1 MIITGNALHLPLA
14 DESVQCCVTSPPY
27 WGLRDYGTARWEGGD
42 PECDHIQTRNLKR
55 DTNGGMLPAG
65 QGTRGT
71 QSSTA
76 SSAIGYRDVCGKCGA
91 IRIDAQLGLEA
102 TPEEYVANMVAVFR
116 EVKRV
121 LRPDGVV
128 WLNIGDSYAGSNCGS
143 NDYREK
149 TGLGTAPTTK
159 YKGQKPGLP
168 DGLKPK
174 DLVGIP
180 WRVAFALQAD
190 GWWLRSDIIW
200 AKPNP
205 MPESVKDRCTR
216 SHEYVFMLTKSARYY
231 YDNEAVK
238 EPCASGPSDIRK
250 MEEQQDRIGG
260 KHKTLDDPLAAA
272 SAATQIGRKRAVP
285 ASWHGNG
292 FDSERHIEKH
302 PDTSRLPRWPGI
314 GPQHAA
320 IRDRNEEYRDMK
332 AGWYRNRRDVWT
344 VATEPYKGAHFATMP
359 TRLIEPCILASSRPG
374 DVVLDPFSGAGTVG
388 LVASRLGR
396 RHIGVELSLEYCQMA
411 EQRIYDD
418 APLLAGVAL

>member
-1 MIITGNALHLPLA
+1 MIINGNAVHLPLA
-14 DESVQCCVTSPPY
+14 GNSVQCVVTSPPY
-27 WGLRDYGTARWEGGD
+27 WGLRDYGTD
-42 PECDHIQTRNLKR
+42 
-55 DTNGGMLPAG
+55 G
-65 QGTRGT
+65 Q
-71 QSSTA
+71 
-76 SSAIGYRDVCGKCGA
+76 I
-91 IRIDAQLGLEA
+91 GLEP

-116 EVKRV
+116 EVRRV
-121 LRPDGVV
+121 LRDDGTV
-128 WLNIGDSYAGSNCGS
+128 WLNIGDSYASGKGTCYNPGGGETS
-143 NDYREK
+143 
-149 TGLGTAPTTK
+149 LGQERKAAGAHPLDRGNKSTLAAV
-159 YKGQKPGLP
+159 
-168 DGLKPK
+168 GLKPK

-314 GPQHAA
+314 GPKHAA
-320 IRDRNEEYRDMK
+320 IRDGNEGCRDMK

-374 DVVLDPFSGAGTVG
+374 DVVLDPFAGAGTVG

-396 RHIGVELSLEYCQMA
+396 RHIV
-411 EQRIYDD
+411 
-418 APLLAGVAL
+418 V

>member
-1 MIITGNALHLPLA
+1 MIINGNALHLPLA
-14 DESVQCCVTSPPY
+14 DESVQCVVTSPPY
-27 WGLRDYGTARWEGGD
+27 WGLRDYGTATWVGGD
-42 PECDHIQTRNLKR
+42 PECEHLAGPLASSKSTLHDGAGGA
-55 DTNGGMLPAG
+55 DTEKVRVGGMP
-65 QGTRGT
+65 
-71 QSSTA
+71 
-76 SSAIGYRDVCGKCGA
+76 YRDICPKCGA
-91 IRIDAQLGLEA
+91 RRIDAQLGLEP

-128 WLNIGDSYAGSNCGS
+128 WLNIGDSYAANRGSGASGIGEKQAS
-143 NDYREK
+143 NV
-149 TGLGTAPTTK
+149 GANLGR
-159 YKGQKPGLP
+159 LICP

-314 GPQHAA
+314 GPKHAA

-396 RHIGVELSLEYCQMA
+396 RHIGVELSLEYCTMA

-418 APLLAGVAL
+418 APLLAGVIS